1 VGTFPFLKLAW
12 PVPAP
17 WALLLLVSWS
27 CVAPPPRASAAW
39 RADSTPVSS
48 PAWMSSGLAPSPDLH
63 ESSPTVAPAPA
74 SAVVLVVL
82 DGVRWQE
89 IFEGVDPNL
98 ARRQGLAPE
107 EVVDAKALMPILH
120 EVLIAHGVA
129 VGAPGHGPA
138 MRATGPNY
146 VSLPGY
152 TEILTGRTATHCQDN
167 ACPETRETTLPDEL
181 ALLLP
186 VEETPGSAV
195 IASWES
201 LDRAASSGGGNVVVS
216 AGRHHGRGLERMRSD
231 ETERALLED
240 ASRAE
245 SAPGAGDFRPD
256 RFTADIAL
264 HYLATRAPRFLFL
277 GLGEPDEYAHQD
289 NYRGYL
295 DALRAADRSLGR
307 LVDTLDRM
315 GERGRMTSVFVTTD
329 HGRSNAFRDHG
340 GFAPESGRVWLVA
353 TGAGIRERGL
363 VRSDEPHRLAD
374 IAPTMRALLG
384 LEADHRE
391 EAGRPILEALSL

>member
-1 VGTFPFLKLAW
+1 LKSSDVEASGDPRKSLP
-12 PVPAP
+12 PV
-17 WALLLLVSWS
+17 
-27 CVAPPPRASAAW
+27 AA
-39 RADSTPVSS
+39 T
-48 PAWMSSGLAPSPDLH
+48 
-63 ESSPTVAPAPA
+63 PA

-98 ARRQGLAPE
+98 ARRQGLPHE
-107 EVVDAKALMPILH
+107 EVVDANALMPILH

-129 VGAPGHGPA
+129 LGAPGHGPA

-167 ACPETRETTLPDEL
+167 ACPETREATLPDEL
-181 ALLLP
+181 APLLP
-186 VEETPGSAV
+186 ADEAAGSAV

-216 AGRHHGRGLERMRSD
+216 AGRHHGRGLERMRGD
-231 ETERALLED
+231 EEERALLDE

-307 LVDTLDRM
+307 LVDTLEGM

-353 TGAGIRERGL
+353 TGAGIPERGL

-384 LEADHRE
+384 VEADRGE